1 MQTQAHD
8 KKPCY
13 TSKKV
18 MRGMPTTDRKGKNK
32 FIANAFACI
41 QRVLRGGQLRFL
53 KNKATLRLTMK
64 KIEHKLTQDET
75 AALKTLI
82 KRAATDA
89 AFRKKCIVSPRKAVQ
104 ELDHNSSL
112 LKSHPHIQFVEP
124 DSIVIPIGD
133 SLPKELEAISTSLSK
148 HYSKEEITDLK
159 RIIQQAHQDP
169 VFREK
174 CFKDAKAVLKSA
186 SKLSSFHTK
195 PIHFVPSETL
205 VIVLQNKPLHA
216 DELSSITGGC
226 SCPGIIAAGVVG
238 GIIGVIALGGVLKQ
252 SQP

>member
-1 MQTQAHD
+1 
-8 KKPCY
+8 
-13 TSKKV
+13 
-18 MRGMPTTDRKGKNK
+18 
-32 FIANAFACI
+32 
-41 QRVLRGGQLRFL
+41 
-53 KNKATLRLTMK
+53 MK

-75 AALKTLI
+75 ATLKTLI

-89 AFRKKCIVSPRKAVQ
+89 AFRKKCIVSPRKAIQ

-133 SLPKELEAISTSLSK
+133 SLSKELEAISTSLSK
-148 HYSKEEITDLK
+148 HYSKEEIADLK
-159 RIIQQAHQDP
+159 QIIQQAHQDP

-205 VIVLQNKPLHA
+205 VIVLQNKPLQA
-216 DELSSITGGC
+216 DELSRITGGC
-226 SCPGIIAAGVVG
+226 GGDTGILVG
-238 GIIGVIALGGVLKQ
+238 AIIGGVIITGIMGAALK
-252 SQP
+252 STN